1 MTISSL
7 QDLNTYAQTPITY
20 DDVRTAQVVFDRGA
34 TVDQVLVTPENA
46 DFVSPWGINI
56 ETITQP
62 DVALVEY
69 HLDYSAWADPISVTW
84 PYLPAH
90 MTTTRTNNTW
100 IVSGIEN
107 SEDWLYARNATVLPP
122 FGFSGFVPHSA
133 EIHFYSDNQDST
145 KNIAGWDIDITVTQV
160 EYFNVPSPL
169 TYVSNTLY
177 SQLNTCRIAIDPE
190 DFDPVWDLRIYSADL
205 NLTTVDAIEEMF
217 SDGSAAEAAWN
228 NSTNQYV
235 ITGDTVSVNE
245 VLDTLDL
252 ETRRYA
258 DDFYLVFR
266 LANNFTNNLEYQIQ
280 TFSSRDMIS
289 DPVVVAGLSSTPKY
303 IFGGIANPVSHATTS
318 TTYNLTRDPNPTT
331 LTVTATMNIAAGK
344 IVKANTTMNAEFSWY
359 YPYYLVEMNSQST
372 MSVTDV
378 WIGEL
383 LEYTFTG
390 NATTY
395 YTPVSPK
402 TGEYLLIDWGDDDWI
417 RYESAN
423 PPYPNHYYSTAG
435 TRTVRIS
442 GIASGHMDFGDVN
455 INSGVLNSITS
466 FGRGLLP
473 TKLSGING
481 TVTSIPSSLPPTIT
495 DLSGLFFN
503 AGTTPASVFDPVS
516 SWDVS
521 NVNNMAS
528 AFKPCGNFNSALS
541 SWDVSSV
548 TDMSEMFSGAYAF
561 NQNINSWDVS
571 AVTDMSRMFEAA
583 LVFNQP
589 LNTWDVSAVTD
600 MSEMFSGADEFN
612 YNINS
617 WDVSNVTD
625 MTSMFSSANAFNQ
638 PLGDW
643 DVTGIPTSFYMTS
656 MFRSTTVFNQDL
668 TTWCVTNIASEPTTF
683 ALYSALTNGN
693 KPIWGTCP

>member
-34 TVDQVLVTPENA
+34 TVDQVLVTPENGG
-46 DFVSPWGINI
+46 FVSPWGINI

-289 DPVVVAGLSSTPKY
+289 DPVVAAVFSSTPRRLR
-303 IFGGIANPVSHATTS
+303 GGNSNPVVITTTS
-318 TTYNLTRDPNPTT
+318 STYNLTRDPNPTT
-331 LTVTATMNIAAGK
+331 LPVTATINILAGKLTGAEGNLNSTATVSATGTRIFQLSSTIAAQ
-344 IVKANTTMNAEFSWY
+344 ATATTIPLRIKQLSGSIN
-359 YPYYLVEMNSQST
+359 
-372 MSVTDV
+372 TDV
-378 WIGEL
+378 QVTAFGYKHQGALVATFDTRTIAINPSFDVRWKIGVTSL
-383 LEYTFTG
+383 TM
-390 NATTY
+390 
-395 YTPVSPK
+395 
-402 TGEYLLIDWGDDDWI
+402 DWI
-417 RYESAN
+417 
-423 PPYPNHYYSTAG
+423 
-435 TRTVRIS
+435 
-442 GIASGHMDFGDVN
+442 DGD
-455 INSGVLNSITS
+455 
-466 FGRGLLP
+466 
-473 TKLSGING
+473 G
-481 TVTSIPSSLPPTIT
+481 TVTEETYTRVSSTDRLEYPGLYEGPVTGVFKGGSTQTHIFGLHTLDTWGNSTDPTWLKLAFSGVGKAPNYLPSHYTSLYNGFVSTTFNSPDIITWDTSNIT
-495 DLSGLFFN
+495 DMRGAFYFCESFN
-503 AGTTPASVFDPVS
+503 QDIG
-516 SWDVS
+516 SWDTS
-521 NVNNMAS
+521 NVTLMG
-528 AFKPCGNFNSALS
+528 GNS
-541 SWDVSSV
+541 S
-548 TDMSEMFSGAYAF
+548 DMGMFSGATAF
-561 NQNINSWDVS
+561 NQDIGSWNTS
-571 AVTDMSRMFEAA
+571 SVTNMGH
-583 LVFNQP
+583 
-589 LNTWDVSAVTD
+589 
-600 MSEMFSGADEFN
+600 MFSGANQFN
-612 YNINS
+612 QDISSWNTSSVTNMNS
-617 WDVSNVTD
+617 MFASAASFDQDISGWNVSNVTNSQFFD
-625 MTSMFSSANAFNQ
+625 SNTNVNWTTAEK
-638 PLGDW
+638 
-643 DVTGIPTSFYMTS
+643 PTFT
-656 MFRSTTVFNQDL
+656 
-668 TTWCVTNIASEPTTF
+668 
-683 ALYSALTNGN
+683 
-693 KPIWGTCP
+693 